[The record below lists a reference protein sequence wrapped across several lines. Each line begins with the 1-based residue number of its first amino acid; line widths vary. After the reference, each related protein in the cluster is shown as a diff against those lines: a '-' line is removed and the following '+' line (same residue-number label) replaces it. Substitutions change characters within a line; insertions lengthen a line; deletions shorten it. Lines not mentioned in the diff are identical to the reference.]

1 MTVLSTYVKNL
12 HWPLIYQLHYLSIW
26 LLPTTLTM
34 VQHIV
39 CMLVQSA
46 PSLAALV
53 NNDWPGNT
61 THHSLPCPK
70 CYSLEWSA
78 CGYLITVKSY
88 FQFDVLMHVMCVH
101 LECMLCNN
109 YSTINLI
116 YDYAGLIHCFCTGTS
131 INRFSIYIGTIGDLI
146 IVMAFSSTALQLA

>member
-1 MTVLSTYVKNL
+1 
-12 HWPLIYQLHYLSIW
+12 
-26 LLPTTLTM
+26 
-34 VQHIV
+34 
-39 CMLVQSA
+39 
-46 PSLAALV
+46 
-53 NNDWPGNT
+53 
-61 THHSLPCPK
+61 
-70 CYSLEWSA
+70 
-78 CGYLITVKSY
+78 
-88 FQFDVLMHVMCVH
+88 MHVMCVH